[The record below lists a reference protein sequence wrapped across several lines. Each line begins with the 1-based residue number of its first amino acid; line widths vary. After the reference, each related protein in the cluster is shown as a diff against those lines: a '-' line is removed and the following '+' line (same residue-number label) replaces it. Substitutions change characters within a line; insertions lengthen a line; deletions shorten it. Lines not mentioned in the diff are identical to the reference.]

1 MSDEAEIVRAKI
13 ADLKRRREH
22 LAANLDVMEEMF
34 QKVFHASSNPIT
46 IVAVDD
52 GRIIDLNQ
60 AAADMGGFR
69 REDLRGRLPGD
80 NLFVDPEVGNEIRRQ
95 LQVSGNVRDLVTGVR
110 TKDGEIHTLIMS
122 MDPITVNDE
131 ACLISVTVDITARER
146 AEEALR
152 QSEEKY
158 RMLVENSLQGVA
170 IVQDGHYVFCN
181 TAFARMTGYT
191 VDELLAM
198 SARESEAIIH
208 PDDRDILRKQYRDHL
223 AGKPVS
229 SRNEYRGI
237 RKDGTQYYFEAHA
250 CLIEFNGRP
259 AIQMLYLDITD
270 RKQAERSLRESE
282 ERFRLIAETIDEI
295 FYIMDPLKEA
305 VLYISP
311 AHERIWGYSL
321 DRFYRNQDSL
331 LNLIHP
337 EDREGVRSSMA
348 GMKAGRTIRYEYR
361 ILRPDGSIRY
371 LQNRAFPV
379 RDKNGALKFYVGVG
393 QDITAWKLAEKA
405 IRESGDYLHQ
415 IVNCIGD
422 PIFVKDREHRF
433 TLVNNALSSYF
444 DLPAEELIGKTG
456 LELLPEALGR
466 SIWEDEERVF
476 ETGKES
482 LTEDTIP
489 SRKGAER
496 VFMTKKSLLIDREGN
511 RQIIGVLRDIT
522 DYKKLEA
529 EFLQAQKMD
538 AIGILAGG
546 VAHDFNNLLNVING
560 YGELILDDLDAES
573 PVRRDIQEIR
583 EAGGRAAELTSQLLA
598 LGRKQTLRPEIVDLN
613 ELIGRM
619 SATLR
624 RVIGE
629 GIELSFM
636 PHPRLRLVKV
646 DPGQIHQVLM
656 NLAINARDAMP
667 QGGRLTIETSNADF
681 DEADVRQHSLI
692 REGPYV
698 MLAVSDNG
706 SGMDE
711 ETKLHL
717 FEPFY
722 TTKQKGK
729 GTGLG
734 LSTVYGI
741 VKQSNGHIHFHSEIG
756 KGTTFKIYF
765 PQADGIVQSPEKEG
779 ESELSPGGSETVLVV
794 EDEEAVRELVARI
807 LRERGYTVLEAAD
820 GRQALQL
827 AKEYPDAID
836 LVITDVIMPGISG
849 SALVSQLKSSRPQI
863 KSLFVSGYE
872 DDAIVRHGVLNSNSA
887 FLQKPFTVENL
898 MRKIREALQP

>member
-1 MSDEAEIVRAKI
+1 MSDEAEIARTKI
-13 ADLKRRREH
+13 ADLRKRRER
-22 LAANLDVMEEMF
+22 LTSNLNVTEERF

-60 AAADMGGFR
+60 AAADMGGFK

-80 NLFVDPEVGNEIRRQ
+80 NLFVDPKVGDAINRQ
-95 LQVSGNVRDLVTGVR
+95 MQANGNVRDLVTGVR
-110 TKDGEIHTLIMS
+110 TKDGETHTMIMS

-131 ACLISVTVDITARER
+131 ACLMSITVDITAREQ
-146 AEEALR
+146 AEEALKK
-152 QSEEKY
+152 SEENY

-170 IVQDGHYVFCN
+170 IVQDEHYAFCN
-181 TAFARMTGYT
+181 TAFARMTGYA

-198 SARESEAIIH
+198 STRELDAIIH
-208 PDDRDILRKQYRDHL
+208 PDDLDVLRKRYRDRL

-229 SRNEYRGI
+229 SRSEYRGI
-237 RKDGTQYYFEAHA
+237 RKDGTQFYFEVHA
-250 CLIEFNGRP
+250 SLIEYNGKP
-259 AIQMLYLDITD
+259 ATQLLYLDITE

-295 FYIMDPLKEA
+295 FYIIDPVKEV

-311 AHERIWGYSL
+311 AHERIWGYNL
-321 DRFYRNQDSL
+321 DRFYSGQDSL

-337 EDREGVRSSMA
+337 EDQERVRASMA
-348 GMKAGRTIRYEYR
+348 GMKLGRTIQYEYR
-361 ILRPDGSIRY
+361 ILRSDGSIRY

-379 RDKNGALKFYVGVG
+379 RDKNNALKFYIGVG
-393 QDITAWKLAEKA
+393 QDITAWKLAEDS

-415 IVNCIGD
+415 IINCIGD

-433 TLVNNALSSYF
+433 ALVNNALCAYF
-444 DLPAEELIGKTG
+444 DMSAEELVGKTG
-456 LELLPEALGR
+456 LEAMPEALVR

-482 LTEDTIP
+482 ITEDNIP
-489 SRKGAER
+489 SRKGIER
-496 VFMTKKSLLIDREGN
+496 VFMTKKSLVTDRNGN
-511 RQIIGVLRDIT
+511 RQIIGVMRDIT
-522 DYKKLEA
+522 EYKKLEA
-529 EFLQAQKMD
+529 QFLQAQKMD

-560 YGELILDDLDAES
+560 YSELILDDLDEKS
-573 PVRRDIQEIR
+573 PVRRDLEEIR
-583 EAGGRAAELTSQLLA
+583 EAGRRAAMLTSQLLA
-598 LGRKQTLRPEIVDLN
+598 FGRKQIMQPEIVDLN
-613 ELIGRM
+613 ELVAQM
-619 SATLR
+619 STILR
-624 RVIGE
+624 RLIGE
-629 GIELSFM
+629 DIEFSFIA
-636 PHPRLRLVKV
+636 HPELRPAKV
-646 DPGQIHQVLM
+646 DPGQIHQILM

-667 QGGRLTIETSNADF
+667 QGGRLTIETSNADL
-681 DEADVRQHSLI
+681 DEAYAQRHSMI

-706 SGMDE
+706 SGMDD
-711 ETKLHL
+711 ETKLRL

-741 VKQSNGHIHFHSEIG
+741 VKQSNGHIYVYSEIG

-765 PQADGIVQSPEKEG
+765 PQSEGVIKASVKQG
-779 ESELSPGGSETVLVV
+779 ESELSAGGSETVLVV
-794 EDEEAVRELVARI
+794 EDEEAVRELTVRI

-827 AKEYPDAID
+827 AREFSNAID
-836 LVITDVIMPGISG
+836 LVITDVIMPGVSG
-849 SALVSQLKSSRPQI
+849 SALVAQLESCRPQI
-863 KSLFVSGYE
+863 KSLFVSGYA
-872 DDAIVRHGVLNSNSA
+872 DDAIVRHGILNSNLA

-898 MRKIREALQP
+898 LRKIREVLHS

>member
-1 MSDEAEIVRAKI
+1 MSDEAERMRAKI
-13 ADLKRRREH
+13 AELRKRKER
-22 LAANLDVMEEMF
+22 LVSSLSATEERF

-80 NLFVDPEVGNEIRRQ
+80 NLFVDPNVGGEIGRQ
-95 LQVSGNVRDLVTGVR
+95 LQENGNVRDLATGVR
-110 TKDGEIHTLIMS
+110 TKDGEIHTMLLS

-131 ACLISVTVDITARER
+131 ACLMSITVDITAREQ
-146 AEEALR
+146 ADEALR
-152 QSEEKY
+152 KSEEKY

-170 IVQDGHYVFCN
+170 IVQDEHYVFCN
-181 TAFARMTGYT
+181 AAFARMTGYT

-198 SARESEAIIH
+198 SAKESEVIIH
-208 PDDRDILRKQYRDHL
+208 PDDLEVLQKRYRDRL

-237 RKDGTQYYFEAHA
+237 RKDGTQFYFEVHA
-250 CLIEFNGRP
+250 SLIEYNGKP
-259 AIQMLYLDITD
+259 ATQLLYLDITE
-270 RKQAERSLRESE
+270 RKQAEQSLRESE

-295 FYIMDPLKEA
+295 FYIIDPVKEV

-321 DRFYRNQDSL
+321 DRLYSGQDSL

-337 EDREGVRSSMA
+337 EDQERVRSSMA
-348 GMKAGRTIRYEYR
+348 GMKEGRTIQYECR
-361 ILRPDGSIRY
+361 ILRSDGSIRY

-379 RDKNGALKFYVGVG
+379 RDKKNALKFYIGVG
-393 QDITAWKLAEKA
+393 QDITAWKLAEDS
-405 IRESGDYLHQ
+405 IREAGDYLHQ
-415 IVNCIGD
+415 IINCIGD
-422 PIFVKDREHRF
+422 PVFVKNRAHRF
-433 TLVNNALSSYF
+433 TLVNNALCAYF
-444 DLPAEELIGKTG
+444 DLAAEELIGKTG
-456 LELLPEALGR
+456 LESMPEALGR

-476 ETGKES
+476 KTGKES
-482 LTEDTIP
+482 ITEDTVP
-489 SRKGAER
+489 SRKGIEH
-496 VFMTKKSLLIDREGN
+496 VLMTKKSLLTDKDGN
-511 RQIIGVLRDIT
+511 RQLIGVMRDIT

-529 EFLQAQKMD
+529 QFLQAQKMD

-560 YGELILDDLDAES
+560 YSELILDDLDEKS
-573 PVRRDIQEIR
+573 PVRRDLEEIR
-583 EAGGRAAELTSQLLA
+583 EAGRRAAMLTSQLLA
-598 LGRKQTLRPEIVDLN
+598 FGRKQILQPEIVNLN
-613 ELIGRM
+613 ELVAQM
-619 SATLR
+619 STMLR
-624 RVIGE
+624 RLIGE
-629 GIELSFM
+629 DIELSFIA
-636 PHPRLRLVKV
+636 HPRLRPTKV
-646 DPGQIHQVLM
+646 DPGQFHQVLM

-667 QGGRLTIETSNADF
+667 QGGKLTIETSNADL
-681 DEADVRQHSLI
+681 DEAYVQRHSMI

-706 SGMDE
+706 IGMDE
-711 ETKLHL
+711 ETKLRL

-741 VKQSNGHIHFHSEIG
+741 VKQSNGHIYVYSEIG

-765 PQADGIVQSPEKEG
+765 PQAEGDVPSSEKKNENA
-779 ESELSPGGSETVLVV
+779 LSPDGSETVLVV
-794 EDEEAVRELVARI
+794 EDEEAVRELTARI

-827 AKEYPDAID
+827 ADDFPDDIH
-836 LVITDVIMPGISG
+836 LVITDVIMPGVSG
-849 SALVSQLKSSRPQI
+849 SALVAQLKSCRPQI
-863 KSLFVSGYE
+863 KSLFVSGYA
-872 DDAIVRHGVLNSNSA
+872 DDAIVRHGMLNPDLA

-898 MRKIREALQP
+898 MRKIREVLHS